1 SRPDLTACEF
11 ADFLP
16 DTPENQLLRSTLEVL
31 LTRRLLPGLRVR
43 AEQLMRS
50 FIGVSLV
57 RPSRRLIDA
66 CRITRLNQHY
76 GPAIALC
83 RLFLEGA
90 GLELETGDLSA

>member
-1 SRPDLTACEF
+1 
-11 ADFLP
+11 
-16 DTPENQLLRSTLEVL
+16 
-31 LTRRLLPGLRVR
+31 
-43 AEQLMRS
+43 MRS

-90 GLELETGDLSA
+90 GLELETGDLPAPAYFFPMEMVFQEAVTSLLRARLPAVARQSGRTYQPVGDLGGHP